1 MARNSSGAFNAL
13 NSSKKMMT
21 QNEFCSLSLS
31 LSLSHLLDDFT
42 AVIDDDGIGQA
53 LKPPCVC
60 CGGCG
65 R

>member
-31 LSLSHLLDDFT
+31 LSLSP
-42 AVIDDDGIGQA
+42 AG
-53 LKPPCVC
+53 
-60 CGGCG
+60 
-65 R
+65 